1 MGQRL
6 RRDDLVVVIAGRDR
20 GRQGRVLKV
29 LREED
34 RVIVEGI
41 NVVRRHTRPT
51 PQNPEGGIIEKEMP
65 IHASNVMLWDDDA
78 EAPTRVRYQVDD
90 EGNKSRV
97 AVKSGKTLEG

>member
-1 MGQRL
+1 MGMRL
-6 RRDDLVVVIAGRDR
+6 KQDDRVVVISGRDK

-29 LREED
+29 LRDVD

-65 IHASNVMLWDDDA
+65 IHASNVMLWDE
-78 EAPTRVRYQVDD
+78 EASAGTRIRFETD
-90 EGNKSRV
+90 EEGAKSRIS
-97 AVKSGKTLEG
+97 VKTGKALEG